1 MYVYNMI
8 LMSKLN
14 VSDGDVLLKT
24 GILNYSHIQLDK

>member
-8 LMSKLN
+8 IMSELN
-14 VSDGDVLLKT
+14 VSDGHVLLKT